1 MPGTAH
7 GEVREHAD
15 IVVVGA
21 GPVGSAL
28 ALALRDSGLSVLL
41 LEARSRRSADRR
53 SLALSCGSRLLLQ
66 RLGVWDDLPGC
77 TPIESIHVSQ
87 RAGFGRSLLSAADAG
102 LPALGYVVP
111 YAELHQALSAQLPHC
126 PDTRV
131 RADTEVLDIVQD
143 GDAALVSCRTHE
155 QTSAVRASL
164 AVLADG
170 GTLAQTA
177 ASHRGRDYLQSALV
191 ADVSTD
197 RPHANRAYE
206 RFTPSGPIALLP
218 AGTGFALVW
227 TARPEQADRLA
238 GLDDDAFLCAL
249 QEAFGERAGRF
260 RRCSSRAAYPLALRV
275 AGAPRCERVLLLGN
289 AAQTLHP
296 VAGQGLNLGLRD
308 AWQLARLAQTAPAE
322 VGTQPFLAGYR
333 RARRP
338 DRLGTIALT
347 DLLVSGFSNDLAPLR
362 WLRGFGLT
370 FLDALPPA
378 KKAFIER
385 MTFGG

>member
-1 MPGTAH
+1 M
-7 GEVREHAD
+7 RERAD

-21 GPVGSAL
+21 GPVGAAF

-41 LEARSRRSADRR
+41 LEARSGRSADRR

-66 RLGVWDDLPGC
+66 RLGVWERIAAR

-87 RAGFGRSLLSAADAG
+87 RAGFGRSLLTAADAG

-111 YAELHQALSAQLPHC
+111 YADLHLALSAQLPAC
-126 PDTRV
+126 PHTRV
-131 RADTEVLDIVQD
+131 YDDTDVLDIAPD
-143 GDAALVSCRTHE
+143 GDAALVRCRSGE
-155 QTSAVRASL
+155 QTWAARCAL

-170 GTLAQTA
+170 GTLAQSA
-177 ASHRGRDYLQSALV
+177 AAHRGRDYAQSALV
-191 ADVSTD
+191 ANVATD

-206 RFTPSGPIALLP
+206 RFTPFGPIALLP

-227 TARPEQADRLA
+227 TARPDEADRLLA
-238 GLDDDAFLCAL
+238 LDDGAFLRAL
-249 QEAFGERAGRF
+249 QGAFGERAGGF
-260 RRCSSRAAYPLALRV
+260 RQCTARAVYPLALRV
-275 AGAPRCERVLLLGN
+275 AGTPRCARVVLLGN

-308 AWQLARLAQTAPAE
+308 AWQLAQFAQAAPAE
-322 VGTQPFLAGYR
+322 VGTQPFLERFR

-347 DLLVSGFSNDLAPLR
+347 DLLVTGFSNDLAPLR